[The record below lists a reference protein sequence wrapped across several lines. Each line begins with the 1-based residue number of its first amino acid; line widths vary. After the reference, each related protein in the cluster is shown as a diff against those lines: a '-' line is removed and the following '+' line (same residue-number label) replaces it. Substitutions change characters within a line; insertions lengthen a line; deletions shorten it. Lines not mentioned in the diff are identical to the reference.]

1 VSELGQPWQWKRP
14 PQVRLQLDRELIV
27 DNFAGGGGA
36 SMGIEQATGRC
47 VDIAINHDAEALAMH
62 RANHPQTAHYCE
74 DVRDVNPREVC
85 RGRPVGLMWLSPDC
99 KHHSKA
105 KGGKPV
111 DKKIRGLAW
120 VAVRWAATVRPRVIV
135 LENVEEFEDWG
146 PLTDENRPCPKRKG
160 LTFRRFVKALQQHG
174 YTVEHK
180 TLRACDYGAPTIRR
194 RLFLIARCDG
204 QPIVWPEP
212 THGEG
217 LLPYNTAA
225 DCIDW
230 SIPTRSIFDRPRPLA
245 PNTLRRIARGV
256 QRFVLEAADPFI
268 VTYYGQ
274 KRADEFRGQGLGEPL
289 RTQTAE
295 NRHGLV
301 VPYLVPRHGERP
313 PVFRCQHCGHSFD
326 IEPTCGCAACGAE
339 DDLIQIGGQEPRTR
353 SVSEPLPTVTAT
365 ANGASLVA
373 AFLAKHYGGN
383 ETPGWHPWQPL
394 STVTA
399 KDHHAVV
406 AAHLMNMKG
415 SQRSARGLDQPVPTL
430 TAQGS
435 HAALV
440 AALMAPY
447 YGSGSG
453 TTGRDLRDP
462 APTVTSKHRLQLITV
477 KIDGQSYVLTD
488 IGMRM
493 LAPRE
498 LYRAQ
503 GFPDSYIIDPN
514 INGKPLTKTAQVRMC
529 GNSVPPPF
537 ARAIVSANLMQG
549 QAAEEGAA

>member
-1 VSELGQPWQWKRP
+1 MSVVVHPWNLRRP
-14 PQVRLQLDRELIV
+14 PQLRMNFDHELVV

-36 SMGIEQATGRC
+36 STGIEQALGRS
-47 VDIAINHDAEALAMH
+47 VDIAINHDPEALAQH
-62 RANHPQTAHYCE
+62 AANHPHTTHYCE
-74 DVRDVNPREVC
+74 DVFAVDPRAVC
-85 RGRPVGLMWLSPDC
+85 EGRPVGLMWLSPDC

-120 VAVRWAATVRPRVIV
+120 VAARWAATVRPRVIV

-146 PLTDENRPCPKRKG
+146 PLGDDNRPRADRKG
-160 LTFRRFVKALQQHG
+160 LIFRRFVKTLEDHG
-174 YTVEHK
+174 YRVDWRL
-180 TLRACDYGAPTIRR
+180 LRACDYGAPTIRR
-194 RLFLIARCDG
+194 RLFLVARCDG
-204 QPIVWPEP
+204 RPIVWPEP
-212 THGEG
+212 THGPG

-230 SIPTRSIFDRPRPLA
+230 SIPTRSIFGRERPLA
-245 PNTLRRIARGV
+245 ENTLRRIARGV
-256 QRFVLEAADPFI
+256 QRFVLESAEPFI
-268 VTYYGQ
+268 VNYYGQ
-274 KRADEFRGQGLGEPL
+274 KREGEFRGHGLPEPL

-301 VPYLVPRHGERP
+301 VPYFIPRHGEHATQAP
-313 PVFRCQHCGHSFD
+313 RCRAVT
-326 IEPTCGCAACGAE
+326 EPM
-339 DDLIQIGGQEPRTR
+339 
-353 SVSEPLPTVTAT
+353 PTVTGT

-383 ETPGWHPWQPL
+383 ETPGWPIEKPL

-399 KDHHAVV
+399 QDHHAVV
-406 AAHLMNMKG
+406 AAHLLNMKG
-415 SQRSARGLDQPVPTL
+415 SQRSDRSLEQPGPTL
-430 TAQGS
+430 TAQAS

-493 LAPRE
+493 LQPRE

-503 GFPDSYIIDPN
+503 GFPDSYIIAPKV
-514 INGKPLTKTAQVRMC
+514 NGKPLSKAAQVRMC

-537 ARAIVSANLMQG
+537 ARAIVLANYG
-549 QAAEEGAA
+549 GAHAYREVRA